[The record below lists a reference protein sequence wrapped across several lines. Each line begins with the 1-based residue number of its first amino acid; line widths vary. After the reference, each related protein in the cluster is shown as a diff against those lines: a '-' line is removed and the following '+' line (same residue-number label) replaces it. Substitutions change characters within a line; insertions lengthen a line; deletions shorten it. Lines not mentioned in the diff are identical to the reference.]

1 MMGWYS
7 QDGAGWWMLFMPA
20 MWIVFLATATWIV
33 VLLTRS
39 HSQGSHARP
48 TPEDV
53 LRRRLV
59 AGEVTIEE
67 YRRTS
72 AALHGRHAP

>member
-7 QDGAGWWMLFMPA
+7 QDGAGWWMLLMPA

-33 VLLTRS
+33 VLLTRTHS
-39 HSQGSHARP
+39 HGSQARL

-53 LRRRLV
+53 LRRRLA

-67 YRRTS
+67 YKRTH
-72 AALHGRHAP
+72 AALHGGHAP